1 LGSAIHGLYVRLQGC
16 LHAAIIPNQKE
27 GGVEGCDWAEEKGV
41 DVVGSMDAV
50 VPYLLNHITLLL

>member
-1 LGSAIHGLYVRLQGC
+1 LQGC
-16 LHAAIIPNQKE
+16 LHAAIIPYQKE